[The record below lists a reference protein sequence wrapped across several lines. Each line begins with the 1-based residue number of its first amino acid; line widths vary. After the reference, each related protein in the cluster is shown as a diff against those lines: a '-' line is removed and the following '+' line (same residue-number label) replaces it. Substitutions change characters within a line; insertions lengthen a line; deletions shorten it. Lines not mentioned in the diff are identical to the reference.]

1 MAKRLVESLEGV
13 GAIYAGDML
22 LREVPYRIS
31 VWEDDAVATGTA
43 VTSIEGHID
52 ISGMGE
58 AVVLAGP
65 DSLILHLQDGRRMP
79 FQLTSSTGAIVGR
92 GGLRPA

>member
-31 VWEDDAVATGTA
+31 VWEDDA
-43 VTSIEGHID
+43 EGHID